1 MFVFLQFISSYM
13 KEVNTR
19 LKLLFSN
26 SYIFTFWWFKSV
38 IFQTMNMVT
47 KSGCNNT
54 GIRTF
59 EFVTKAFFSSFWY
72 YYQHYFIFLIYLK
85 FVPKHMEIRFK
96 LKFRWLTWLA
106 QISRAGPSPCPSSS
120 PSWQWWSCWPCRLL
134 HACCSSQQPLKLI
147 N

>member
-1 MFVFLQFISSYM
+1 MIVFYSSYM
-13 KEVNTR
+13 KEINTR

-59 EFVTKAFFSSFWY
+59 EFVAKTFLSSFWY
-72 YYQHYFIFLIYLK
+72 YKLYFSFLIYLK
-85 FVPKHMEIRFK
+85 F
-96 LKFRWLTWLA
+96 RWITWLA
-106 QISRAGPSPCPSSS
+106 QISRACPSPCPSSF